1 MKILMLTW
9 EYPPNIVG
17 GIARVVHD
25 LSKKLVEKGH
35 EVHVITYQ
43 EGNTKAEEN
52 DEGVYVHRVKNYM
65 INTNS
70 FTEWIMQLNFCM
82 TERAISLINTTGKF
96 DLIHA
101 HDWLTV
107 YSAKALKHGFDIPIT
122 ATIHATENG
131 RQKGIHNELQRY
143 INDAEWLLSYEA
155 QNIICNSYFMKSE
168 IQNLFKVPFDK
179 VDVIPNGINTKKFD
193 GIERD
198 MEFRR
203 NYAADNEK
211 IIFFAGRLVPEKGVQ
226 VLFDAFMK
234 VKYHYNDVKIV
245 IAGKGA
251 FMDEL
256 KQKANDLGISD
267 KVYFTGLLNDKQI
280 TKMYKCIDVAVFPST
295 YEPFGI
301 VALEGMLSGTPTVVS
316 DTGGLN
322 EIVKHGVDGMKSY
335 AGNANSLADSILE
348 ILFNQ
353 ELAKQISKSAINK
366 VKANYNW
373 DLITDKTVK
382 IYEKTIG
389 DRASVQE
396 SSQEKI
402 QEDLKETVK
411 RRSKK
416 AKMAIPEREKGV
428 DFGGCNVYA

>member
-25 LSKKLVEKGH
+25 LSKKLVQKGH

-43 EGNTKAEEN
+43 EGNLKAEEN

-65 INTNS
+65 INPNS

-82 TERAISLINTTGKF
+82 TERAISLINKTGKF

-101 HDWLTV
+101 HDWLSM
-107 YSAKALKHGFDIPIT
+107 YSAKTLKHGFDIPIT

-131 RQKGIHNELQRY
+131 RQKGIHNDLQRY

-168 IQNLFKVPFDK
+168 IQRLFGVPYEK
-179 VDVIPNGINTKKFD
+179 VDVIPNGINVNKFD
-193 GIERD
+193 GVEKD

-211 IIFFAGRLVPEKGVQ
+211 IIFFAGRLVPEKGVN
-226 VLFDAFMK
+226 VLLDAFMK
-234 VKYHYNDVKIV
+234 IRQHYHDVKIV
-245 IAGKGA
+245 IAGKGP
-251 FMDEL
+251 MLDEWR
-256 KQKANDLGISD
+256 QKAYNMGISD
-267 KVYFTGLLNDKQI
+267 KVYFTGLLNDEQI
-280 TKMYKCIDVAVFPST
+280 TKMYKVIDIAVFPST

-316 DTGGLN
+316 DAGGLN
-322 EIVKHGVDGMKSY
+322 EIIRHGIDGMKSY

-348 ILFNQ
+348 ILFNKQ
-353 ELAKQISKSAINK
+353 LANQIVDCA
-366 VKANYNW
+366 VKKIKESYNW
-373 DLITDKTVK
+373 DLIADKTIK

-389 DRASVQE
+389 DRPSVQE
-396 SSQEKI
+396 SVVEHI
-402 QEDLKETVK
+402 EEDIKETVK
-411 RRSKK
+411 RRGKK
-416 AKMAIPEREKGV
+416 TKMAIPEMEKGV
-428 DFGGCNVYA
+428 DFGGVNAYA

>member
-25 LSKKLVEKGH
+25 LSKKLVQKGH
-35 EVHVITYQ
+35 EVHVITYN
-43 EGNTKAEEN
+43 EGSSKSEEN

-65 INTNS
+65 INPNS

-96 DLIHA
+96 DLVHA
-101 HDWLTV
+101 HDWLSL
-107 YSAKALKHGFDIPIT
+107 YSAKTLKHGFDIPIT
-122 ATIHATENG
+122 CTIHATENG
-131 RQKGIHNELQRY
+131 RQKGIHNDLQRY
-143 INDAEWLLSYEA
+143 INDTEWLLSYEA
-155 QNIICNSYFMKSE
+155 QNIICNSYYMKSE
-168 IQNLFKVPFDK
+168 IQNLFGVPFDK
-179 VDVIPNGINTKKFD
+179 VDVIPNGINVNKFD
-193 GIERD
+193 GVERD
-198 MEFRR
+198 WEFRR

-211 IIFFAGRLVPEKGVQ
+211 IIFFAGRIVPEKGIQ
-226 VLFDAFMK
+226 VLLDAFMK
-234 VKYHYNDVKIV
+234 VKTYYNDVKIV
-245 IAGKGA
+245 IAGKGPM
-251 FMDEL
+251 MDEL
-256 KQKANDLGISD
+256 KQKAINLGISD

-316 DTGGLN
+316 DIGGLN
-322 EIVKHGVDGMKSY
+322 EIIKHGVDGLKSY

-348 ILFNQ
+348 VLFN
-353 ELAKQISKSAINK
+353 EEMSKRIVECAQRK

-373 DLITDKTVK
+373 DLIADKTVK

-389 DRASVQE
+389 TRENVQE
-396 SSQEKI
+396 SVEEKI
-402 QEDLKETVK
+402 KEDIKQTVK

-416 AKMAIPEREKGV
+416 EKMAIPALESGV
-428 DFGGCNVYA
+428 DFGGVNSYA